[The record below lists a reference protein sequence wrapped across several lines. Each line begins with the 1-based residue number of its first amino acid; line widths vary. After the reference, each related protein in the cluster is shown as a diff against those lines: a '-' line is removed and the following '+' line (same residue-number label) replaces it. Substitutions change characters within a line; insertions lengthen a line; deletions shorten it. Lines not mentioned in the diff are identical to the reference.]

1 MSCNRLRTRAA
12 VHPHFAMVSRM
23 TPRMTSRI
31 TPRMTP
37 LLTSSH
43 MLARRGF
50 HLAIPAGPHTTTT
63 RSVALQEMTLDLHAQ
78 GEADGEEGATL
89 TLVMPNDWRD
99 VPHSRDDPPFWV
111 LPWPSGSAMAA
122 MLLKQ
127 PELVFCKQ
135 VLDLGCGLAPAGIA
149 AARAGASAVVL
160 ADRDECALQCALYGA
175 EANGVDS
182 ICSTALV
189 DWQDPELDPS
199 LAGAFDVVLA
209 CDCFYDDRSVALV
222 SRVLVQLLRPG
233 GSLLVGLPIDSEY
246 RRASQASHQA
256 ATSSLRSLTSS
267 GSFDMLGVEESR
279 GAQLPGMGPEGL
291 APSKRVA
298 LARLQLRDPLVARG
312 HTGHD
317 ETRGDGEPQ
326 TSKAAGQGESSPLV
340 ARIKSMISG
349 LLDDRAPPR

>member
-1 MSCNRLRTRAA
+1 
-12 VHPHFAMVSRM
+12 
-23 TPRMTSRI
+23 
-31 TPRMTP
+31 MTP

-89 TLVMPNDWRD
+89 ALVMPNDWRD

-122 MLLKQ
+122 KLLKQ
-127 PELVFCKQ
+127 PELVSGKQ

-182 ICSTALV
+182 ICWTALV
-189 DWQDPELDPS
+189 DWQDPKE
-199 LAGAFDVVLA
+199 FNV
-209 CDCFYDDRSVALV
+209 
-222 SRVLVQLLRPG
+222 
-233 GSLLVGLPIDSEY
+233 
-246 RRASQASHQA
+246 
-256 ATSSLRSLTSS
+256 
-267 GSFDMLGVEESR
+267 
-279 GAQLPGMGPEGL
+279 
-291 APSKRVA
+291 
-298 LARLQLRDPLVARG
+298 
-312 HTGHD
+312 
-317 ETRGDGEPQ
+317 
-326 TSKAAGQGESSPLV
+326 
-340 ARIKSMISG
+340 
-349 LLDDRAPPR
+349 